1 MTFILGLTGSIGMG
15 KSTTA
20 NLFRKQGVPVYDA
33 DQTVHDLYR
42 GRLAPLIEAAFPGS
56 TQDGVVDRAKLSA
69 HVVGHPEK
77 LKALEAIVHPA
88 VQEEQDLF
96 IQKYRDSPLVVLDI
110 PLLFENG
117 KDRFCDAVAVVT
129 TDATTQK
136 KRVMMR
142 EGMTEEKMDSLLSR
156 QMPDSEKRKRAQFII
171 DTGLDIPDAER
182 QVLSILDEL
191 SAR

>member
-129 TDATTQK
+129 TDAATQK

-142 EGMTEEKMDSLLSR
+142 EGMTEEKMESLLSR

-191 SAR
+191 SVR

>member
-20 NLFRKQGVPVYDA
+20 NLFKKHGVPVYDA
-33 DQTVHDLYR
+33 DQTVHDLYN
-42 GRLAPLIEAAFPGS
+42 GRIVPLIEATFPGS
-56 TQDGVVDRAKLSA
+56 TKDGVVDRAKLST
-69 HVVGHPEK
+69 HVVGHPDK
-77 LKALEAIVHPA
+77 LKVLEAIVHPA
-88 VQEEQDLF
+88 VQEEQDRF
-96 IQKYRDSPLVVLDI
+96 IQQHRDSPLVVLDI

-117 KDRFCDAVAVVT
+117 KDRFCDAVVVVS
-129 TDATTQK
+129 TDATTQR

-142 EGMTEEKMDSLLSR
+142 EGMTDEKLDSLLSR
-156 QMPDSEKRKRAQFII
+156 QMPDSEKRKKAQFII
-171 DTGLDIPDAER
+171 DTSLDIPDAER

>member
-69 HVVGHPEK
+69 QVVGHPEK

-96 IQKYRDSPLVVLDI
+96 IQKHRDSPLVVLDI

-129 TDATTQK
+129 TDAATQK

-142 EGMTEEKMDSLLSR
+142 EGMTEEKMESLLSR

>member
-142 EGMTEEKMDSLLSR
+142 EGMTEEKMESLLSR

>member
-69 HVVGHPEK
+69 QVVGHPEK

-96 IQKYRDSPLVVLDI
+96 IQKYRDSLLVVLDI

-129 TDATTQK
+129 TDAATQK

-142 EGMTEEKMDSLLSR
+142 EGMTEEKMESLLSR
-156 QMPDSEKRKRAQFII
+156 QMPDSEKRKRAQFKI
-171 DTGLDIPDAER
+171 GR
-182 QVLSILDEL
+182 
-191 SAR
+191 ARV

>member
-69 HVVGHPEK
+69 QVVGHPEK

-129 TDATTQK
+129 TDAATQK

-142 EGMTEEKMDSLLSR
+142 EGMTEEKMESLLSR
-156 QMPDSEKRKRAQFII
+156 QMPDSEKRKRARFII

>member
-77 LKALEAIVHPA
+77 LKALESIVHPA

-129 TDATTQK
+129 TDAATQK

-142 EGMTEEKMDSLLSR
+142 EGMTEEKMESLLSR

>member
-129 TDATTQK
+129 TDAATQK

-142 EGMTEEKMDSLLSR
+142 EGMTEEKMESLLSR

>member
-69 HVVGHPEK
+69 QVVGHPEK

-129 TDATTQK
+129 TDAATQK

-142 EGMTEEKMDSLLSR
+142 EGMTEEKMESLLSR

>member
-20 NLFRKQGVPVYDA
+20 NLFKKHGVPVYDA
-33 DQTVHDLYR
+33 DQTVHDLYS
-42 GRLAPLIEAAFPGS
+42 GRLVPLIEAAFPGS
-56 TQDGVVDRAKLSA
+56 TKDGVVDRAKLST
-69 HVVGHPEK
+69 HVVGHPDK

-88 VQEEQDLF
+88 VQEEQDRF
-96 IQKYRDSPLVVLDI
+96 IQKHRDSPLVVLDI

-117 KDRFCDAVAVVT
+117 KDRFCDAVAVVS
-129 TDATTQK
+129 TDAATQR

-142 EGMTEEKMDSLLSR
+142 EGMTEEKLDSLLSR
-156 QMPDSEKRKRAQFII
+156 QMPDSEKRKKAQFII
-171 DTGLDIPDAER
+171 DTSLDIPDAER